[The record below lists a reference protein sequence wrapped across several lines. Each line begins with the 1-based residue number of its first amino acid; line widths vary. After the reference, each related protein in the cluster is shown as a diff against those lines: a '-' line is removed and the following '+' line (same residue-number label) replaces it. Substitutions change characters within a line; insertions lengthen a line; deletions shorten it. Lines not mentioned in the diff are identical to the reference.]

1 MPPYDPQKDA
11 YSRPRLI
18 DYLQIASHESLTVEL
33 QLRLGAIACGRLA
46 IREGRV
52 IHADMPG
59 ASGELALELLG
70 RVPNL
75 RVEVGAL
82 GETETTVT
90 RSWTSVLGSAGDQ
103 DEHASVRRAQVY
115 AELRHFGLGGG
126 SKELTSTTTAHSFS
140 SLQLRRAQRVAATL
154 LRRAGLLAYLGGDL
168 DRARRCYERVLA
180 LRPRDIESRVNA
192 ERIRARM
199 LDDEQLGRMESQSC
213 D

>member
-1 MPPYDPQKDA
+1 MPPFDPQKDA
-11 YSRPRLI
+11 YSRPRLV
-18 DYLQIASHESLTVEL
+18 DYLQIASHESLTLEL

-46 IREGRV
+46 VREGRV
-52 IHADMPG
+52 IHAEMPG
-59 ASGELALELLG
+59 ANGELALELLG
-70 RVPNL
+70 RVPDL

-90 RSWTSVLGSAGDQ
+90 RPWSSILGSIGDQ
-103 DEHASVRRAQVY
+103 DEQASGRRAQVY
-115 AELRHFGLGGG
+115 AELRDFGLGSQ
-126 SKELTSTTTAHSFS
+126 SKDLASPTTVHSFS
-140 SLQLRRAQRVAATL
+140 ALQLRRAQRVAATL
-154 LRRAGLLAYLGGDL
+154 LRRAGLLAYLAGDL

-199 LDDEQLGRMESQSC
+199 LDDEQLGKIEVQSC